1 MRILF
6 LVLVSVTALVAC
18 GSAQRTSPS
27 TELEFIYVD
36 GSKVSIRA
44 QDTGDDDDSADPCL
58 EAQVWPGDHDC
69 LGRVPYGRQE
79 GP

>member
-1 MRILF
+1 MQRLS
-6 LVLVSVTALVAC
+6 LVVTFVTVLGAC

-27 TELEFIYVD
+27 TEIEFIYVD
-36 GSKVSIRA
+36 E
-44 QDTGDDDDSADPCL
+44 GDDDDSADPCL

-79 GP
+79 AP